1 MLKRGYGIALS
12 LSAVGVLIASRC
24 LLYTDAHPDA
34 WWKFAACG
42 FLGLCNAILFLQ
54 IAQYYTDYQ
63 YEPVRR
69 PRRRSIYCRAM
80 PRPRARVL
88 LGNFAR

>member
-1 MLKRGYGIALS
+1 MLKRGYGMALS

-63 YEPVRR
+63 YEPVR
-69 PRRRSIYCRAM
+69 PRRRSKHRRAM
-80 PRPRARVL
+80 PPIRAPELSSVT
-88 LGNFAR
+88 

>member
-1 MLKRGYGIALS
+1 MALS

-63 YEPVRR
+63 YEPVR
-69 PRRRSIYCRAM
+69 PRRRSIHRRAM
-80 PRPRARVL
+80 PPIRAPEL
-88 LGNFAR
+88 SSAT